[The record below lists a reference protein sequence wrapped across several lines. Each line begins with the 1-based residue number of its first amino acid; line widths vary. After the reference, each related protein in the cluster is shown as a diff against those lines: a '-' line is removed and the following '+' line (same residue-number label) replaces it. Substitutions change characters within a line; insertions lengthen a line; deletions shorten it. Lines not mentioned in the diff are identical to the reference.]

1 MVESSAARRRQG
13 ITPWERTC
21 SVKTHTLTAK
31 LHVDLTETLD
41 AVCKRLGLR
50 KSFVLE
56 TALREKIEDLL
67 DAEDLREAIQEAT
80 GFHAWEE
87 VKAVARKRTRR

>member
-1 MVESSAARRRQG
+1 M
-13 ITPWERTC
+13 
-21 SVKTHTLTAK
+21 KTHILAAK
-31 LHVDLTETLD
+31 LPADLTETLD

-50 KSFVLE
+50 KNFILE

-67 DAEDLREAIQEAT
+67 DTEDLREAMKEAT

-87 VKAVARKRTRR
+87 VKGAARKRKRR